1 MTTAERKPSLVVIQ
15 LSGGND
21 AMNTAVPY
29 TDGIYHD
36 SRKAIH
42 LTEDTVIDLNGT
54 LGLNPS
60 MGPMKELWDAGKLAI
75 VNGVG
80 YPRPNR
86 SHFRSMDIWHTAE
99 SDHIADSG
107 WLGRTIRELDPD
119 H

>member
-1 MTTAERKPSLVVIQ
+1 MTIAERKPTLVVIQ
-15 LSGGND
+15 LSVGND
-21 AMNTAVPY
+21 AMNTVVPY

-99 SDHIADSG
+99 SDHIADS
-107 WLGRTIRELDPD
+107 
-119 H
+119 